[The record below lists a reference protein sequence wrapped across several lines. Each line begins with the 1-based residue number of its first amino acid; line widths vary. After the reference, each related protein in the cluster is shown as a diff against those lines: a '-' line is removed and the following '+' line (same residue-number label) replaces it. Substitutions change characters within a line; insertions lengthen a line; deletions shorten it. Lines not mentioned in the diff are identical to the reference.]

1 MIGILFGVA
10 LLIATTIVA
19 VIPVASDEQ
28 TEDTGPTPYEDQVVD
43 TLFPIRVTYVVLMPL
58 VAIGT
63 WIYYSFIDIY
73 QVVRPKRVT
82 TAW

>member
-28 TEDTGPTPYEDQVVD
+28 SENTGPTPYEEQVVD

-58 VAIGT
+58 VAIGA

-82 TAW
+82 TTW

>member
-28 TEDTGPTPYEDQVVD
+28 SENTGPTPYEEQVVD

>member
-28 TEDTGPTPYEDQVVD
+28 TEDTGPTPYEEQVVD

-63 WIYYSFIDIY
+63 WVYYSFIDIY

>member
-28 TEDTGPTPYEDQVVD
+28 AEDTGPTPYEEQVVD

-63 WIYYSFIDIY
+63 WVYYSFIDIY

>member
-19 VIPVASDEQ
+19 VIPVASDEAA
-28 TEDTGPTPYEDQVVD
+28 EDTGPKPYEDQVVD

-63 WIYYSFIDIY
+63 WVYYSFIDIY

>member
-19 VIPVASDEQ
+19 VIPVASDEAA
-28 TEDTGPTPYEDQVVD
+28 EETGPKPYEVVD

-63 WIYYSFIDIY
+63 WVYYSFIDIY